1 MKQKKGSTNKAADQ
15 EPESSY
21 LNVIEITGEEEEES
35 THTLKA
41 H

>member
-1 MKQKKGSTNKAADQ
+1 MKRKKASKNKAADQ
-15 EPESSY
+15 EPNSSNP
-21 LNVIEITGEEEEES
+21 NVTEITGEEEGES